1 VQAPE
6 HADALQIGVAPLF
19 DSNSDQ
25 IIALAARN
33 GVPTVCPWPEF
44 TARGGLTNYGTSI
57 LNMLRQ
63 VGNYTGQI
71 LNGATPADLPV
82 QRPTKLAFD
91 INLKTAKALG
101 LDIPRALLA
110 RQRRYRIR
118 FLTSAVGT
126 FRKKMPRSL
135 ESDSAPLVD
144 VHRPA
149 AHIQVWPIS
158 DMAPPDTR
166 RSNQASDPD
175 ENIVPRCD
183 ASGSAT

>member
-1 VQAPE
+1 MLCDLPLLSIPVGMLIHGASQSQASLEAKRSGARGPVRHGDRFRRRLSISKSTVRAPE

-101 LDIPRALLA
+101 LD
-110 RQRRYRIR
+110 
-118 FLTSAVGT
+118 
-126 FRKKMPRSL
+126 
-135 ESDSAPLVD
+135 
-144 VHRPA
+144 
-149 AHIQVWPIS
+149 
-158 DMAPPDTR
+158 
-166 RSNQASDPD
+166 
-175 ENIVPRCD
+175 
-183 ASGSAT
+183 